1 MDSRLFWLALG
12 TFAIGT
18 EGFVIS
24 SLLPEISA
32 DTGVT
37 IAQGGYLVLAFALA
51 YALGAPVLAS
61 ITGHRDRRLV
71 LTGAALVFAG
81 GNLLAGFSHTYMSLM
96 LARIVMAFAAG
107 LYAATAQATAVAI
120 SEPHHRARAISV
132 IVGGTTLAVAFGA
145 PLGALIAGFA
155 GWRGTFLA
163 IAGLAVVASAAI
175 WFLLPAGLK
184 GVRLSLAD
192 RLGVIALPGMLPA
205 LLTTVFILAGA
216 FSVFTYIAPLAIHSV
231 GLSAAVLPGLLLS
244 FGIGGA
250 LGNYAGGQ
258 LADRVGATRTVFAS
272 VILATATLAF
282 ISVIP
287 LLPAGIAGPALIG
300 IMVPWGLVGWAFPP
314 GQASRVM
321 KLAPD
326 APSLA
331 LSLNGS
337 AIYLGVALGSVVGG
351 AVLTYGSPADL
362 GWVGAVLGLIAL
374 AILTLS
380 TRPAPSLAEARLG

>member
-1 MDSRLFWLALG
+1 MDIRLFWLALG

-81 GNLLAGFSHTYMSLM
+81 GNLLAGFSHTYLSLM

-184 GVRLSLAD
+184 GVRLSLAQ
-192 RLGVIALPGMLPA
+192 RVGVIALPGMLPA
-205 LLTTVFILAGA
+205 LLTTIFILAGA
-216 FSVFTYIAPLAIHSV
+216 FSVFTYIAPLAVHAV
-231 GLSAAVLPGLLLS
+231 GLSAAVLPALLLS

-258 LADRVGATRTVFAS
+258 LADRVGATRTVYAS

-287 LLPAGIAGPALIG
+287 QLPAGIAGPALIG
-300 IMVPWGLVGWAFPP
+300 IMVPWGFVGWAFPP
-314 GQASRVM
+314 AQASRVM

-326 APSLA
+326 AAALA

-362 GWVGAVLGLIAL
+362 GWVGAMLGLTAL

-380 TRPAPSLAEARLG
+380 RPAPSLAEARLG